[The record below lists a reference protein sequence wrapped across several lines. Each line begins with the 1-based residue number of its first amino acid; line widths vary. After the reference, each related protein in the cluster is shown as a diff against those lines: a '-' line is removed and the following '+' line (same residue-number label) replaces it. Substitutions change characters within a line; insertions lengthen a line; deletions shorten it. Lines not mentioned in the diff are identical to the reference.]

1 VRGLEGDVVGG
12 CGGWRVRG
20 LESEEV
26 GGCGGWRVRGWRLR
40 GWCNGIVKM
49 SSRGTQRGTFKT
61 LQTNRHIPYVDITC

>member
-1 VRGLEGDVVGG
+1 MTWWEDVGVGG
-12 CGGWRVRG
+12 VRG

-40 GWCNGIVKM
+40 EWCNGIVKM

-61 LQTNRHIPYVDITC
+61 LQTNRQYSICRHHVLR